1 MIELQMKGLVTE
13 MKKNYVTPTNEII
26 LLDAEIRTVL
36 EVSTQANW
44 ENVDGVNYDQLIFH

>member
-1 MIELQMKGLVTE
+1 

-44 ENVDGVNYDQLIFH
+44 DNVDGVNYDQLIFH